1 MPARES
7 PRFAERTARDSN
19 RPRRPKKTRTAK
31 HSHTRSCMCRDD
43 AFHARHA
50 DGGSRRKRERE
61 QSSSTLLPRSV
72 TVYNQWWWCLPASQ
86 FTAAACTRR
95 QTSDCARIYMS
106 SMSLFCKSG
115 LRFLVSSSASN
126 PLNQRL
132 PRSPPLSRFI
142 HARCPC
148 HTCSGLF
155 CSCGRPRL
163 S

>member
-1 MPARES
+1 MRSAQQETATGPAGQ
-7 PRFAERTARDSN
+7 
-19 RPRRPKKTRTAK
+19 KKPEQQNT
-31 HSHTRSCMCRDD
+31 HTRVRVCVEMMHFTPDMQTEVLAEKGSESSPAAHSC
-43 AFHARHA
+43 
-50 DGGSRRKRERE
+50 RE
-61 QSSSTLLPRSV
+61 
-72 TVYNQWWWCLPASQ
+72 ASQ
-86 FTAAACTRR
+86 FTTSGGGACQRH
-95 QTSDCARIYMS
+95 
-106 SMSLFCKSG
+106 SLQRLQQRLHVPVGRPVIVREYTCHPCLCSAPG

-132 PRSPPLSRFI
+132 PRLPPLSRFI